1 MKKSRFL
8 TGAIALST
16 LAGVNTFSQDKKVV
30 EKEKLSSLSC
40 SIDSK
45 VRTNLKKQIKDYGK
59 DDTVVI
65 EVPAECRRTVAKNN
79 RTSNW
84 EKKTMYID
92 IKTAKSIQR
101 NPDANEIVSTKGSRY
116 IEEAGSYVMNG
127 STYQLKANFS
137 GKNHDV
143 ENNDDLYGVIQKN
156 LAKSSSKDK
165 TATAEKKSVPKKKEE
180 IAKKPEKKEPES
192 KIVKTVKKLLNPKKE
207 EIITVS
213 QPKASPMVKPNSV
226 AETADKLVTTF
237 GTPEGE
243 VKVINGK
250 IETISHKQEV
260 KKVEEK
266 KTVSVPKKP
275 ASTPNT
281 PSDNEIENIIKNAGK
296 KWS

>member
-1 MKKSRFL
+1 MKKSKFL

-16 LAGVNTFSQDKKVV
+16 LAGVNTFSQDKKVT

-143 ENNDDLYGVIQKN
+143 ENNDDLYGVVQKN
-156 LAKSSSKDK
+156 LAKSTSKEKTSS
-165 TATAEKKSVPKKKEE
+165 TEKKPVLKKKEE
-180 IAKKPEKKEPES
+180 VVKKPEKKEPES

-275 ASTPNT
+275 ASNHTA

>member
-1 MKKSRFL
+1 MKKSKFL

-143 ENNDDLYGVIQKN
+143 ENNDDLYGVVQKN
-156 LAKSSSKDK
+156 LAKSTSKEKTSS
-165 TATAEKKSVPKKKEE
+165 TEKKPVPKKKEE
-180 IAKKPEKKEPES
+180 VVKKPEKKEPES

-275 ASTPNT
+275 ASNPTA